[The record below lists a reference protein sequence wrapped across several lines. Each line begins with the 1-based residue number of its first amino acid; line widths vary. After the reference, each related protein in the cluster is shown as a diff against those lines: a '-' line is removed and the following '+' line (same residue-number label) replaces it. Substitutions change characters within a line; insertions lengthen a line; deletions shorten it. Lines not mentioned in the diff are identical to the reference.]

1 MAGEEADRRG
11 GYDCTPHEFVDGVC
25 CVCREPDNE
34 KRLCSECKSTKPA
47 DVFAWTHDRYGNPWR
62 KVCDDCYEKVEAQI
76 AGWTF
81 DAADAGESLEED
93 Y

>member
-1 MAGEEADRRG
+1 M
-11 GYDCTPHEFVDGVC
+11 
-25 CVCREPDNE
+25 PDNNADNE
-34 KRLCSECKSTKPA
+34 TRLCSECKCTHPA
-47 DVFAWTHDRYGNPWR
+47 SDFAWTHDRYGIPWR